1 MSIILNKLTILPLY
15 ATSATTTSILEH
27 TLIVTL
33 FRRTL
38 NLVNSIESKEES
50 INPITT
56 NDEEYTMSSITPAD
70 ANTRTILHTRIIISN
85 ID

>member
-1 MSIILNKLTILPLY
+1 MSI
-15 ATSATTTSILEH
+15 
-27 TLIVTL
+27 L

-56 NDEEYTMSSITPAD
+56 NDEEYTMSSITLVD
-70 ANTRTILHTRIIISN
+70 ENTRTILHTRIINLISN
-85 ID
+85 MYLTSSNIQAYESH

>member
-1 MSIILNKLTILPLY
+1 MQYLQNNTQ
-15 ATSATTTSILEH
+15 
-27 TLIVTL
+27 IVTL

-56 NDEEYTMSSITPAD
+56 NDEEYTTSSITPVD